1 MALSLR
7 RFLLISNLHS
17 SGSVPF
23 LVLDILCFIL
33 CAPPDK
39 EMATQ
44 HILLYI
50 SFPETS
56 IKATSANCLILETRI
71 LAEAVVLQILQNV

>member
-1 MALSLR
+1 
-7 RFLLISNLHS
+7 
-17 SGSVPF
+17 
-23 LVLDILCFIL
+23 
-33 CAPPDK
+33 
-39 EMATQ
+39 MATQ